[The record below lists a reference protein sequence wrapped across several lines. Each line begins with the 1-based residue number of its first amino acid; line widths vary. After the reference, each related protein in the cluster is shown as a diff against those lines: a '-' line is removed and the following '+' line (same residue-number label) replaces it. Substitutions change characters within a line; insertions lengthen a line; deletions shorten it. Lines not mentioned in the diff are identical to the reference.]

1 VNPADLEQTMNR
13 DSTVRGILDSIRS
26 GTTPAEDWVDRCFGR
41 QSRLG
46 SRVNAIVSPDPG
58 RAREAARAIPA
69 AVRAGEP
76 LPPLA
81 GLPITIKDGIHVAG
95 LPSTGGM
102 IEPELAIADE
112 DAPNVARLKAAGAVI
127 LGKTNVPVAN
137 ADWQAVNKLFG
148 RSLNPWNPALTPGG
162 STGGGAAAV
171 AAGLSAAE
179 LGSDIGGSIRI
190 PAAFCGLFAHKP
202 SAGVASNTGHFPWRG
217 NVPNPALDLAAQ
229 GPLTRSADDL
239 ELLMNVLAG
248 ANGLDAKAWRLDL
261 PAPRFGSLDRC
272 RVGVLRLPDWIVV
285 EQSIV
290 DARQELLDGLA
301 TQGAVVREVD
311 VAPHFGDLTEYY
323 RQYLTSLQCIL
334 GGATPPHARARA
346 AAKMRTY
353 DDPLLTAVAD
363 GLEGSAALLIEMLE
377 AGQRHRR
384 QWETVFHDVDV
395 LLSPVCNV
403 NAFPHDDSFFYDR
416 TLTIDGASH
425 PYYRLS
431 AIPSLA
437 SLAGLPVTVF
447 PTRRRAATGAPIGLQ
462 VMGAFL
468 EDRTTI
474 RFAQLV
480 EQAFGGFVP
489 PPGFE

>member
-1 VNPADLEQTMNR
+1 MAR
-13 DSTVRGILDSIRS
+13 YSTARSILDSIRS
-26 GTTPAEDWVDRCFGR
+26 GKTPAEEAVARCFER

-46 SRVNAIVSPDPG
+46 SGVNAIVATDPG
-58 RAREAARAIPA
+58 RAFETARAIDRA
-69 AVRAGEP
+69 AGAGEP

-81 GLPITIKDGIHVAG
+81 GLPITVKDGIHVAG

-102 IEPELAIADE
+102 IEPDLATADE

-137 ADWQAVNKLFG
+137 ADWQAVNKIFG
-148 RSLNPWNPALTPGG
+148 RSLNPWNPDLTPGG

-202 SAGVASNTGHFPWRG
+202 SAGIVSNTGHFPWRG

-239 ELLMNVLAG
+239 ELLMGVLAG
-248 ANGLDAKAWRLDL
+248 ANGLAAKAWKLDL
-261 PAPRFGSLDRC
+261 PPARFESLEGC
-272 RVGVLRLPDWIVV
+272 RIGVLTLPEWIVV
-285 EQSIV
+285 EQSIL
-290 DARQELLDGLA
+290 DARQELADGLA
-301 TQGAVVREVD
+301 RQGALVQDID
-311 VAPHFGDLTEYY
+311 VSPVFGDLSAYY

-334 GGATPPHARARA
+334 GGATPPHARAKA

-353 DDPLLTAVAD
+353 DDPFLAAVAD

-377 AGQRHRR
+377 AGQRYRK
-384 QWETVFHDVDV
+384 QWEVVFHDVDV
-395 LLSPVCNV
+395 LLSPVSNV

-416 TLTIDGASH
+416 TLTIDGVRH

-468 EDRTTI
+468 EDSTTI

-480 EQAFGGFVP
+480 ERAFGGFVP

>member
-1 VNPADLEQTMNR
+1 MNR
-13 DSTVRGILDSIRS
+13 YPAVRGILDSIRS
-26 GTTPAEDWVDRCFGR
+26 GTTPAEEWAARCFER
-41 QSRLG
+41 HSRLG
-46 SRVNAIVSPDPG
+46 AGVNAIVATDPG
-58 RAREAARAIPA
+58 GTSEAARTVDRA
-69 AVRAGEP
+69 ARSAEP

-81 GLPITIKDGIHVAG
+81 GLPITVKDGIHVAG

-102 IEPELAIADE
+102 IEPDLAIAEE
-112 DAPNVARLKAAGAVI
+112 DAPNVARLRAAGAVI

-202 SAGVASNTGHFPWRG
+202 SAGVVSNTGHFPWRG

-239 ELLMNVLAG
+239 ELLMSVLAG
-248 ANGLDAKAWRLDL
+248 ANGLEAKAWRLEL
-261 PAPRFGSLDRC
+261 PAPRFDSLDRC
-272 RVGVLRLPDWIVV
+272 RVGMLVLPDWIVV

-290 DARQELLDGLA
+290 EARQELADALA
-301 TQGAVVREVD
+301 RRGAAVRDVD
-311 VAPHFGDLTEYY
+311 VTAHFGDLTLYY
-323 RQYLTSLQCIL
+323 RQYLTTLQCIL
-334 GGATPPHARARA
+334 GGATPPHARAKA

-353 DDPLLTAVAD
+353 DDPFLTAVAE

-384 QWETVFHDVDV
+384 QWEAVFRDVDV

-416 TLTIDGASH
+416 TLAIDGARH

-447 PTRRRAATGAPIGLQ
+447 PTGRRAATGAPIGLQ

>member
-1 VNPADLEQTMNR
+1 
-13 DSTVRGILDSIRS
+13 
-26 GTTPAEDWVDRCFGR
+26 
-41 QSRLG
+41 
-46 SRVNAIVSPDPG
+46 
-58 RAREAARAIPA
+58 
-69 AVRAGEP
+69 
-76 LPPLA
+76 
-81 GLPITIKDGIHVAG
+81 
-95 LPSTGGM
+95 M
-102 IEPELAIADE
+102 IEPDLAIADE
-112 DAPNVARLKAAGAVI
+112 DAANVARLRAAGAVI

-148 RSLNPWNPALTPGG
+148 RTLNPWNPALTPGG

-179 LGSDIGGSIRI
+179 LGSDIGGSVRI

-202 SAGVASNTGHFPWRG
+202 SAGAVSNTGHFPWRG

-229 GPLTRSADDL
+229 GPLTRSAEDL
-239 ELLMNVLAG
+239 DLLLGVLAG
-248 ANGLDAKAWRLDL
+248 ANGPDAKAWRLEL
-261 PAPRFGSLDRC
+261 PPPRFDSLERC
-272 RVGVLRLPDWIVV
+272 RVGLLRLPAWIAV
-285 EQSIV
+285 EQSIL
-290 DARQELLDGLA
+290 DARQELADGLGRR
-301 TQGAVVREVD
+301 GAGVVD
-311 VAPHFGDLTEYY
+311 VDLSGTFGDLAQYY
-323 RQYLTSLQCIL
+323 RHYLTSLQCVL
-334 GGATPPHARARA
+334 GGATPPHARAKA

-353 DDPLLTAVAD
+353 DDPFLGAVAE

-377 AGQRHRR
+377 AGRR
-384 QWETVFHDVDV
+384 YRGQWETVFRDIDV

-403 NAFPHDDSFFYDR
+403 NAFPHDDAFFYDR
-416 TLTIDGASH
+416 VLTIDGAPY

-447 PTRRRAATGAPIGLQ
+447 PTGRRAASGAPIGLQ

-474 RFAQLV
+474 QFARLLEAQ
-480 EQAFGGFVP
+480 FGGFVP

>member
-1 VNPADLEQTMNR
+1 MNAFATAHEVLAAISR
-13 DSTVRGILDSIRS
+13 GEISAVQVVEFYKVRHTRFHD
-26 GTTPAEDWVDRCFGR
+26 
-41 QSRLG
+41 
-46 SRVNAIVSPDPG
+46 RVNAIVTPDFDRALEQARQYDARRPG
-58 RAREAARAIPA
+58 AEL
-69 AVRAGEP
+69 P
-76 LPPLA
+76 LG
-81 GLPITIKDGIHVAG
+81 GLPITVKDGIHVAG

-102 IEPELAIADE
+102 VEPDLAIATE
-112 DAPNVARLKAAGAVI
+112 DAPNVARLRAAGAVI

-148 RSLNPWNPALTPGG
+148 RTLNPWNPALTSGG

-190 PAAFCGLFAHKP
+190 PAAFCGLYAHKP
-202 SAGVASNTGHFPWRG
+202 SAGAVSNAGHFPWRG

-229 GPLTRSADDL
+229 GPLTRSAGDL
-239 ELLMNVLAG
+239 DLFLEVLAG
-248 ANGLDAKAWRLDL
+248 ANGLNAKAWRLEL
-261 PAPRFGSLDRC
+261 PPPRFESLQRC
-272 RVGVLRLPDWIVV
+272 RVGVLKLPAWIAV
-285 EQSIV
+285 EQSIL
-290 DARQELLDGLA
+290 DARQELADGLA
-301 TQGAVVREVD
+301 RRGASVREVD
-311 VAPHFGDLTEYY
+311 LSGSFGDLTQYY
-323 RQYLTSLQCIL
+323 RQYLTSLQCVL
-334 GGATPPHARARA
+334 GGATPPHARAKA

-353 DDPLLTAVAD
+353 DDAFLAAVAD

-377 AGQRHRR
+377 AGQRYRL
-384 QWETVFHDVDV
+384 QWEGVFRDVDV
-395 LLSPVCNV
+395 ILSPVCNV
-403 NAFPHDDSFFYDR
+403 NAFAHDDAFFYDR
-416 TLTIDGASH
+416 VLTIDGASY

-447 PTRRRAATGAPIGLQ
+447 PTGRRAASGAPIGLQ

-474 RFAQLV
+474 QFARLLEAEFGRFA
-480 EQAFGGFVP
+480 P

>member
-1 VNPADLEQTMNR
+1 
-13 DSTVRGILDSIRS
+13 
-26 GTTPAEDWVDRCFGR
+26 
-41 QSRLG
+41 
-46 SRVNAIVSPDPG
+46 
-58 RAREAARAIPA
+58 
-69 AVRAGEP
+69 
-76 LPPLA
+76 
-81 GLPITIKDGIHVAG
+81 
-95 LPSTGGM
+95 M
-102 IEPELAIADE
+102 IEPGLAIADE
-112 DAPNVARLKAAGAVI
+112 DAPNVARLRAAGAVI

-171 AAGLSAAE
+171 SAGLSAAE

-202 SAGVASNTGHFPWRG
+202 SAGAVSNAGHFPWRG
-217 NVPNPALDLAAQ
+217 NIPNPALDLAAQ
-229 GPLTRSADDL
+229 GPLTRSAEDL
-239 ELLMNVLAG
+239 DLFLDVLAG
-248 ANGLDAKAWRLDL
+248 ANGLDAKAWRLEL
-261 PAPRFGSLDRC
+261 PRPRFESLQRC
-272 RVGVLRLPDWIVV
+272 RVGVLKLPAWIAV
-285 EQSIV
+285 EQSIL
-290 DARQELLDGLA
+290 DARQELADGLA
-301 TQGAVVREVD
+301 RRGASVREID
-311 VAPHFGDLTEYY
+311 LSGTFGDLTQYY
-323 RQYLTSLQCIL
+323 RQYLTSLQCVL
-334 GGATPPHARARA
+334 GGATPPHARAKA

-353 DDPLLTAVAD
+353 DDTFLAAVAD

-377 AGQRHRR
+377 AGQRYRR
-384 QWETVFHDVDV
+384 QWETVFREIDV

-403 NAFPHDDSFFYDR
+403 NAFPHDDAFFYDR
-416 TLTIDGASH
+416 KLVIDGAQY

-447 PTRRRAATGAPIGLQ
+447 PTGRRAVSGAPIGLQ

-474 RFAQLV
+474 RFARLV
-480 EQAFGGFVP
+480 EAEFGGFTP

>member
-1 VNPADLEQTMNR
+1 MNAFATAHEVLAAIR
-13 DSTVRGILDSIRS
+13 RGEISEVQVVECYVARH
-26 GTTPAEDWVDRCFGR
+26 TRCHD
-41 QSRLG
+41 
-46 SRVNAIVSPDPG
+46 RVNAIVTPDFDRALEQARRHDAGRPG
-58 RAREAARAIPA
+58 A
-69 AVRAGEP
+69 P
-76 LPPLA
+76 LPLG

-102 IEPELAIADE
+102 IEPGLAIADE
-112 DAPNVARLKAAGAVI
+112 DAPNVARLRAAGAVI

-202 SAGVASNTGHFPWRG
+202 SAGAASNAGHFPWRG
-217 NVPNPALDLAAQ
+217 NIPNPALDLAAQ
-229 GPLTRSADDL
+229 GPLTRSAEDL
-239 ELLMNVLAG
+239 DLFLDVLAG
-248 ANGLDAKAWRLDL
+248 ANGLDAKAWRLEM
-261 PAPRFGSLDRC
+261 PPPRFESLQRC
-272 RVGVLRLPDWIVV
+272 RVGVLKLPAWIAV
-285 EQSIV
+285 EQSIL
-290 DARQELLDGLA
+290 DARQELADGLA
-301 TQGAVVREVD
+301 RRGASVREVD
-311 VAPHFGDLTEYY
+311 LSGSFGDLTQYY
-323 RQYLTSLQCIL
+323 RQYLTSLQCVL
-334 GGATPPHARARA
+334 GGATPPHARAKA

-353 DDPLLTAVAD
+353 DDTFLAAVAD

-377 AGQRHRR
+377 AGQRYRR
-384 QWETVFHDVDV
+384 QWETVFREIDV

-403 NAFPHDDSFFYDR
+403 NAFPHDDAFFYDR
-416 TLTIDGASH
+416 KLVIDGAQY

-447 PTRRRAATGAPIGLQ
+447 PTGRRAASGAPIGLQ

-474 RFAQLV
+474 RFARLV
-480 EQAFGGFVP
+480 EAEFGGFTP